1 MTIFCPL
8 LNDAL
13 VSIGLPNNLS
23 LATGLA
29 FVAVRKYATLFRF
42 HTQWVY
48 GYVAKWPGFESWE
61 DMSDSI

>member
-42 HTQWVY
+42 HTQ
-48 GYVAKWPGFESWE
+48 
-61 DMSDSI
+61 